1 MDRLMRAQGS
11 ATDDKVRKKAF
22 DRVQEIVAD
31 QLPFIY
37 LVNKNALVGISP
49 LLQGVEPV
57 ATRPQT
63 YWNIERIRFSPERA
77 SNAAVRAAPGQAPS
91 GLSEQAFCPARR
103 RVLYQDRRGTG
114 VGRRKRLGEKHNCD
128 GVAAIL
134 GGKEA
139 VQWSNHS
146 GWPRPDAALGE
157 RNGAIAGF
165 GSV

>member
-1 MDRLMRAQGS
+1 MGTMIQADLRELGIAVTVVTLDFPSLIQRISETFNYEAALLGLTNVELDPNAQMNVWLSSSDEHQWSPRQKRPATAWEAEIDRLMRAQGS

-77 SNAAVRAAPGQAPS
+77 SNAR
-91 GLSEQAFCPARR
+91 
-103 RVLYQDRRGTG
+103 
-114 VGRRKRLGEKHNCD
+114 
-128 GVAAIL
+128 
-134 GGKEA
+134 
-139 VQWSNHS
+139 
-146 GWPRPDAALGE
+146 
-157 RNGAIAGF
+157 
-165 GSV
+165 